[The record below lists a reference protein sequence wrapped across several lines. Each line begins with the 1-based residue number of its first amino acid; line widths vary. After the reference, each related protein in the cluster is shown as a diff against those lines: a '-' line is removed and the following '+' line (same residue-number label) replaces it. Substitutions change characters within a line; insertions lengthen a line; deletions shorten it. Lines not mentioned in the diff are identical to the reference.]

1 MVIFNN
7 ICNAKKNSKF
17 IRKFLIKYLNSIC
30 FILKLN
36 LTSMVDQN
44 LKVIHFLSV
53 MTNKKKDLHP

>member
-1 MVIFNN
+1 MVIFYN

-36 LTSMVDQN
+36 LISMVDQN
-44 LKVIHFLSV
+44 LKGFYFF
-53 MTNKKKDLHP
+53 KRQ